1 MIEGLK
7 DIGDGL
13 MTIKKALSDC
23 KDIEKDWAKLEEM
36 AAVYSNPESAVV
48 HIGKDLVIH
57 GHSIYKEL
65 KESIKDYEKSPKD
78 YYGFGFNI
86 GKAAAKILVGEEG
99 ELAVAHYRERNLAL
113 VLQGILKSFG
123 GNFDLEKLG
132 TCLKDEG

>member
-1 MIEGLK
+1 
-7 DIGDGL
+7 
-13 MTIKKALSDC
+13 
-23 KDIEKDWAKLEEM
+23 M

-65 KESIKDYEKSPKD
+65 KTSIKDYDKNPRD

-99 ELAVAHYRERNLAL
+99 ELAVAHHRRENLLL

-123 GNFDLEKLG
+123 GHFNLE
-132 TCLKDEG
+132 